1 MTITN
6 VRPTGA
12 IRLVVA
18 TMMMFL
24 RNAMIITSVP
34 MILAILLSDVLIR
47 LFHASK
53 ILVLETLAILLL
65 VVITLLSLAMMVISV
80 RMISVVLQLDASTL
94 LRIVTIMTLVPM
106 TLANLL
112 RDAFTLNMTVMT
124 TVTSVRMTTVTVNW
138 VATMKMWTAMI
149 RTNVPLIYVIPL
161 EDVSILPCVVMTIM
175 LVLKNGVIRPRVVN
189 MRIRS
194 VKIITLVRMILVVL
208 PEVVN
213 MTL

>member
-1 MTITN
+1 
-6 VRPTGA
+6 
-12 IRLVVA
+12 
-18 TMMMFL
+18 
-24 RNAMIITSVP
+24 
-34 MILAILLSDVLIR
+34 
-47 LFHASK
+47 
-53 ILVLETLAILLL
+53 
-65 VVITLLSLAMMVISV
+65 
-80 RMISVVLQLDASTL
+80 
-94 LRIVTIMTLVPM
+94 
-106 TLANLL
+106 
-112 RDAFTLNMTVMT
+112 
-124 TVTSVRMTTVTVNW
+124 VNW

-175 LVLKNGVIRPRVVN
+175 LVLKNGVIWPRVVN

>member
-1 MTITN
+1 MKMTVPLIPAILPRDAVILTFAVMTITN
-6 VRPTGA
+6 VRTTGA

-65 VVITLLSLAMMVISV
+65 VVITLLSLAMMEISV

-106 TLANLL
+106 MLANLL
-112 RDAFTLNMTVMT
+112 WDAFTLNMTVMT

-138 VATMKMWTAMI
+138 VATMMMWTAMI
-149 RTNVPLIYVIPL
+149 
-161 EDVSILPCVVMTIM
+161 
-175 LVLKNGVIRPRVVN
+175 
-189 MRIRS
+189 
-194 VKIITLVRMILVVL
+194 
-208 PEVVN
+208 
-213 MTL
+213 

>member
-1 MTITN
+1 
-6 VRPTGA
+6 
-12 IRLVVA
+12 
-18 TMMMFL
+18 MM
-24 RNAMIITSVP
+24 A
-34 MILAILLSDVLIR
+34 
-47 LFHASK
+47 
-53 ILVLETLAILLL
+53 
-65 VVITLLSLAMMVISV
+65 ISV
-80 RMISVVLQLDASTL
+80 RMISVVPQLDASTL

-106 TLANLL
+106 MLANLL
-112 RDAFTLNMTVMT
+112 WDAFTLNMTVMT

-138 VATMKMWTAMI
+138 VATMMMWTAMI
-149 RTNVPLIYVIPL
+149 RTNVPLIHVIPL